1 MDLGPQE
8 MESIREF
15 FDEEIRGRDANT
27 VVLVY
32 KMLFRDIASQSLK
45 IFLINKITK
54 FKGND
59 FEFFHRMVGLAVK
72 PTSKKQH
79 LEFIFDIFSDF
90 DYEMTILQFEEVCS
104 LLNIEASTHQT
115 LEKEEFIDIL
125 MHERGKYDILADAK
139 CMFIATM
146 GVKCEG
152 THIEQLTAVLT
163 YLK

>member
-72 PTSKKQH
+72 PTSKK
-79 LEFIFDIFSDF
+79 
-90 DYEMTILQFEEVCS
+90 
-104 LLNIEASTHQT
+104 
-115 LEKEEFIDIL
+115 
-125 MHERGKYDILADAK
+125 
-139 CMFIATM
+139 
-146 GVKCEG
+146 
-152 THIEQLTAVLT
+152 
-163 YLK
+163 